1 MIDTII
7 NFILNLI
14 HALYQLPD
22 LIGWGGY
29 LILFLIVFAETG
41 LFFGFFLPGDS
52 LLITAGLFAAG
63 GKLNILILIPS
74 LIAAAIVG
82 DTIGYWSG
90 HRFGKHL
97 FKRKK
102 SRIFKKKHLLKAKA
116 FYEKHGGKTIVIARF
131 MPLIRTFAPI
141 VAGAT
146 DMPYKKFAY
155 FNVIGGVLWVLSM
168 TLIGYFIGSAVPDI
182 EKNIGLLVIAVVAVS
197 FIPGIIEYLRQK
209 KEDKEVPVPA

>member
-1 MIDTII
+1 MIDAII

-29 LILFLIVFAETG
+29 LILFLIIFAETG

-63 GKLNILILIPS
+63 GKLSIFILIPS
-74 LIAAAIVG
+74 LTAAAIAG

-90 HRFGKHL
+90 HRFGKRL
-97 FKRKK
+97 FERK
-102 SRIFKKKHLLKAKA
+102 SRTFMKKHLLKAKA

-168 TLIGYFIGSAVPDI
+168 TLIGYFIGYAVPDI
-182 EKNIGLLVIAVVAVS
+182 EKNIGILVIAVVAAS
-197 FIPGIIEYLRQK
+197 FIPGIIEYLRQR
-209 KEDKEVPVPA
+209 KEDKQIPVPA